1 MKLVVDTN
9 ILFSF
14 FRENPV
20 RSIIVNASFYGLSLY
35 APVYAFE
42 ELIALKKE
50 LQQYTKSKED
60 EIELL
65 LTELKKYVV
74 IKPSLF
80 FIEYEEESKKITP
93 DQKDAPFFALAL
105 KLNAFIW
112 SNEPRLKRQKRI
124 TVLNTQEVR
133 ILFEV

>member
-1 MKLVVDTN
+1 
-9 ILFSF
+9 
-14 FRENPV
+14 
-20 RSIIVNASFYGLSLY
+20 LY